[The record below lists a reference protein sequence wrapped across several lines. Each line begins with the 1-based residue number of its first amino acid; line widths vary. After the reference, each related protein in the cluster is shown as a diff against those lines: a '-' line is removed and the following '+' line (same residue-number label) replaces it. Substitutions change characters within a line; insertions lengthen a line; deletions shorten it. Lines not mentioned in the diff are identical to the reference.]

1 MQGAAALGATATAIS
16 SAMRAAPG
24 FAQDAG
30 EVLFWCDFT
39 AQDFTNVKAVAD
51 GYNAQATGAKV
62 NLVQIP
68 PGEETDVTKLMTAVR
83 GGTGPD
89 IYFLD
94 RFTVAQRA
102 ADGVLQEVSSMGGDD
117 VIKNYVPFAQA
128 EAIYNGQVFALPFDT
143 QTAAGFIVRD
153 PGVDRCSHGWEL

>member
-1 MQGAAALGATATAIS
+1 MGNDADLRTLTRQLRSGRIDRRRFMQGTAALGVGATAIS
-16 SAMRAAPG
+16 SALRATPSL
-24 FAQDAG
+24 AQDSG

-39 AQDFTNVKAVAD
+39 AQDFANVKAVAD

-89 IYFLD
+89 IYLLD
-94 RFTVAQRA
+94 RFIVAQRA
-102 ADGVLQEVSSMGGDD
+102 ADGVLQDLS
-117 VIKNYVPFAQA
+117 
-128 EAIYNGQVFALPFDT
+128 
-143 QTAAGFIVRD
+143 
-153 PGVDRCSHGWEL
+153 